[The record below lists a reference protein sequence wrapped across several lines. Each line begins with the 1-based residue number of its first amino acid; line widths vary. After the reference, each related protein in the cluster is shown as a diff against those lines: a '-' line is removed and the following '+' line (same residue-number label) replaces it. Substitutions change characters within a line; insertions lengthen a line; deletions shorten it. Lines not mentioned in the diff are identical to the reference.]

1 VQFFFDESVHDSGGF
16 ILGAWAAFSAS
27 PEALLSERL
36 RIVGVSPSLEFHSA
50 ARMDR
55 DHEMRKLRDAMRSV
69 LSPNVRIGAAVV
81 PRDER
86 AGLGVHALRCLKQ
99 TLEQTGLIAERHEY
113 YLDQGLFRGQ
123 AGDAAVHGLEL
134 NAAGE
139 FHFEQDSSRVRG
151 IQFADLIAQNCAL
164 MLKDSLGLLRKTVR
178 AGEDSGY
185 DPDLMIE
192 LGFELWAT
200 VRYCFFG
207 KGPEVTVAQIEEA
220 KDLTELLRVTV
231 GKRGLYVASTCSER
245 LRTAAESRFGSMYIG
260 CIH

>member
-1 VQFFFDESVHDSGGF
+1 MQFFFDESVHDSGGF

-27 PEALLSERL
+27 PEDLLAERL
-36 RIVGVSPSLEFHSA
+36 RAAGVSTSLEFHSA

-55 DHEMRKLRDAMRSV
+55 DEAMRKLRDAMRS
-69 LSPNVRIGAAVV
+69 LLPANVRIAVAVV
-81 PRDER
+81 PRVER
-86 AGLGVHALRCLKQ
+86 AGLGVHALRCLRQ
-99 TLEQTGLIAERHEY
+99 TLEQTGLITQRHEY

-123 AGDAAVHGLEL
+123 AGDGAVNALQL
-134 NAAGE
+134 DAAGK

-207 KGPEVTVAQIEEA
+207 EGPDVTVAQLEEA
-220 KDLTELLRVTV
+220 EDLTELLRVTV
-231 GKRGLYVASTCSER
+231 GKRGLYVADSCSER
-245 LRTAAESRFGSMYIG
+245 LRNAAESRFGSIYIG